1 MSPAQALT
9 GPIAANN
16 IHKWMR
22 AWHQGSAPDAIDLD
36 LVRQMLPD
44 TPYGQGVRE
53 IKAPIAHGLA
63 SCEGMLARNPHD
75 DAVAVSVHVYQ
86 APLMQCARFRH
97 DGDDWYVREQSCLTT
112 DATD

>member
-1 MSPAQALT
+1 MSTAQALT
-9 GPIAANN
+9 GSIAANN

-53 IKAPIAHGLA
+53 IKAPMAHGLTN
-63 SCEGMLARNPHD
+63 CEGMLVRNPQD
-75 DAVAVSVHVYQ
+75 DT
-86 APLMQCARFRH
+86 
-97 DGDDWYVREQSCLTT
+97 E
-112 DATD
+112 